1 MNKTIFITGA
11 STGIGKET
19 AKYFAQKGWNV
30 AATMRNPTK
39 EVELINVP
47 NIKVLRLDVMDEESI
62 KQAITDTIAAF
73 GSIDVLYNN
82 AGYALLGPFEAMTNE
97 QIKRQFDTNVLGVMN
112 VTRAVLPH
120 FREKRNGTIIT
131 TSSMGGIITFPLYS
145 LYHATKWAVEGFMES
160 LQFELKPFNIKVKTI
175 EPGVIKTDFY
185 DRSVDIAAKE
195 GLTEYNHY
203 VEIANG
209 NMMNVGKT
217 APGPEVVA
225 KKVMQAATDNSFKL
239 RYPVGNNAPLLLF
252 IRWLLP
258 LSWFAAIVRSQVEKG
273 LKK

>member
-1 MNKTIFITGA
+1 MNKTILITGA

-19 AKYFAQKGWNV
+19 AKYFARNGWNV

-39 EVELINVP
+39 EVELIDIP
-47 NIKVLRLDVMDEESI
+47 NIKVLKLDVMDEESI
-62 KQAITDTIAAF
+62 KQALNDTITSF

-82 AGYALLGPFEAMTNE
+82 AGYALLGPFEAMSNE

-112 VTRAVLPH
+112 VTRAILPH

-185 DRSVDIAAKE
+185 DRSMDIATKE
-195 GLTEYNHY
+195 GLTVYNHY
-203 VEIANG
+203 AEVANG
-209 NMMNVGKT
+209 NMMHIGKT

-258 LSWFAAIVRSQVEKG
+258 LSWFSAIVRSQVEKG